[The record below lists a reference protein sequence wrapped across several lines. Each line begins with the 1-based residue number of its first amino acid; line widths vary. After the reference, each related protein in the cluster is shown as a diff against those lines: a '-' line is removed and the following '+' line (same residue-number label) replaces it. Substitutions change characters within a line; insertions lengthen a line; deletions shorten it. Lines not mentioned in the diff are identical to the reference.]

1 MGKILKTEGYEIK
14 NFLKFYNG
22 SITYE
27 NKPLTNLYFI

>member
-1 MGKILKTEGYEIK
+1 MFMQQSRYELK
-14 NFLKFYNG
+14 NFLKFYNS